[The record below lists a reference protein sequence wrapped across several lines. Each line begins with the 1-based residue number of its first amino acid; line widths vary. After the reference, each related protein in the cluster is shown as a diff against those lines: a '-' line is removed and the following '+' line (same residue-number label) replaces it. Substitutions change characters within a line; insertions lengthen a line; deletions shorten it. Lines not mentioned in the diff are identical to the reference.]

1 MKPGK
6 AKWIVGGLVIIAA
19 IIGMSLLQLQDNLV
33 YFYTPEEA
41 TAKAADLKEKTIKIG
56 ALVQKGSV
64 NWDAAGLSLKFLLT
78 DMQGHDIAVT
88 HKGPPPDLF
97 KDGQGVVAEGVMS
110 SDGKNFTA
118 TKLMVKHSEEYKKPD
133 ASHSIDS
140 KLLQQSIFKN

>member
-6 AKWIVGGLVIIAA
+6 AKWIVGGSIIIAT
-19 IIGMSLLQLQDNLV
+19 IVGMSFMQLQDNLV
-33 YFYTPEEA
+33 YFFTPEEA
-41 TAKAADLKEKTIKIG
+41 SAKAAELKDKTIKIG

-64 NWDAAGLSLKFLLT
+64 QWDASSLSLNFMLT
-78 DMQGHDIAVT
+78 DMQGHDITVR

-97 KDGQGVVAEGVMS
+97 KDGQGVVAEGKVS
-110 SDGKNFTA
+110 GDGKSFTA